1 MLAKILKSIVLL
13 FIALILGVA
22 AFSFTPD
29 GDAAT
34 TTSMYSNE
42 ESEFVTLP
50 NGLRIHYRDQGNPNG
65 PALVLIHG
73 SNASLHTWE
82 PLAARLGDRY
92 RFITLDMQGHGLTGP
107 IASNDYSLASM
118 VSTVYEL
125 TDILEIDRFFI
136 GGNSMGGGISAGFA
150 LAYPDLVEGLILLD
164 AAGLPFSLDRDSVPI
179 GFKLAAVPAL
189 APIVRSFT
197 QRSLIRDGLEKS
209 FYDQSLVTDS
219 MVTRYYDLFIY
230 PGNRAATA
238 ERFQTHDPTTKEIA
252 AEDIATPTL
261 VLWGDKDGV
270 IPVRLADDWMELL
283 PNARKHIFKDIG
295 HLPMEEAPGAVAEQ
309 IDGFI
314 REILSSSQPQLPNG
328 STTETDQSE

>member
-13 FIALILGVA
+13 FIALVLGVA

-50 NGLRIHYRDQGNPNG
+50 NGLRIHYRDQGNPVG

-164 AAGLPFSLDRDSVPI
+164 AAGLPFSLDRDSVPT

-197 QRSLIRDGLEKS
+197 PRSLIRDGLEKS

-238 ERFQTHDPTTKEIA
+238 ERFQAHDPTTKEIA

-283 PNARKHIFKDIG
+283 PNARKHIFKDVG